1 MLMMG
6 SKTVTVEG
14 VTVFADHADPAQFWY
29 LPAPVVLAEREGVP
43 QFTLI
48 RYRPAVAGAGV
59 KGGGFLMMEVELRL
73 DAEVERKIIGAVARF
88 SNGTPRLTPVPFDD
102 GKVQVIALNVQ
113 GSGGT
118 MATPSPAGAFVAV
131 EAVLGATKPSLG
143 GNNTAIFSLTLSEEG
158 STILDQAFRQGAT
171 PVGVIYDLKYTALRP
186 ALDVKITANFKRIYD
201 RLNFSVDLT
210 AGAVIYGV
218 PVYLEAGID
227 MAFEKLKQDG
237 VIDIK
242 VINFSSAADQDDKEK
257 WALDFF
263 KQNLLQQWFQPTLAP
278 VTFDRKPPAGGT
290 PPAGGGGAAP
300 SGGGSAS
307 PAGGGG
313 SPAGGGA
320 APAGGGG
327 SASPAGGGSA
337 VPAGGGAAPASGGA
351 SHASGGAA
359 PASGGAP
366 HASGGAAPA
375 GGGAVPASG
384 GASPPAG
391 GAPAGG
397 SAPSGGSS
405 PRPAGGEMASE
416 STVMPMRYETREVWA
431 YAFLEAAGRAPAQ
444 FTRTIDPETPGYD
457 VQMTQRAD
465 SDEVT
470 LLFLGASEPPIVF
483 INGTQEALSDDRQ
496 ATLTLAA
503 GATVQVEATYRPTPG
518 GQQEFRLY
526 FDFDKPRAQGWSV
539 SPPSAAYGGYLANRT
554 TPLDSRFE
562 TSTGQ
567 PGVGGDGAHG
577 ADALRGWLGN
587 TLGSPRRVTVESHAS
602 YEGNDGAASLNQDL
616 TQRRADVAVGIVG
629 ADAQVTSVTPM
640 GFSVARAAGRSGS
653 PEDRYA
659 LVRGA
664 SAEGRAVTIRGTL
677 SRAAAPSNGGA
688 TPPASDGGGSAPP
701 ASGGG
706 TTPPAS
712 GGGSAPPASGGG
724 GTAPPASGGATPP
737 PASGG
742 AAAPK
747 PGTTAPTIP
756 QQPPLGVKLAFRL
769 QKIEQIEDKTVT
781 LQYNRQS
788 AEQRS
793 FAPQGLIGLLADDL
807 DGPPHFIEVDLDS
820 PFFRE
825 LAIQIDAPSVFDPI
839 GLMKADVAIEY
850 GRATDPVG
858 IKHKDISFRPGG
870 ANQDK
875 ASFFLNPKFDLSY
888 TLSLQYHFNP
898 LSGWDGEKLSY
909 DLPPVSSLDRTL
921 LVNPFRDFGFHEIRI
936 VPGDIDPD
944 MVDSTDVFLHYEH
957 PGQWSRDTMITVTPG
972 DVPKSWKLRLSDPE
986 QRWFTY
992 RWVHRLKDGST
1003 KEIAPLRTN
1012 IPLITVNDPFDEP
1025 LIIELYP
1032 NYDAS
1037 QIRLVIVDLSYQE
1050 KNSTKKRTQQIKF
1063 QPTEVDSRRIRFG
1076 RTDRS
1081 QNTYTMQITVLG
1093 VDNSVRRLPPV
1104 NPATTTV
1111 FLGEYMAQE
1120 TLRRRVL

>member
-73 DAEVERKIIGAVARF
+73 DPEVERKIIGAVARF

-290 PPAGGGGAAP
+290 PPAG
-300 SGGGSAS
+300 
-307 PAGGGG
+307 
-313 SPAGGGA
+313 
-320 APAGGGG
+320 
-327 SASPAGGGSA
+327 
-337 VPAGGGAAPASGGA
+337 
-351 SHASGGAA
+351 
-359 PASGGAP
+359 
-366 HASGGAAPA
+366 

-616 TQRRADVAVGIVG
+616 TQRRADVAVGIIG
-629 ADAQVTSVTPM
+629 TDAQVTSVTPM